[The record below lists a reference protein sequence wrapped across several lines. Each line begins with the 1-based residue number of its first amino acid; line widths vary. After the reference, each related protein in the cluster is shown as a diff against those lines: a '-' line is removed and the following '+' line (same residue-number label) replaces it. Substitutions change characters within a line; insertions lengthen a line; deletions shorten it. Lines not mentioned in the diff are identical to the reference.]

1 VATGQPIGLIVL
13 LTAIAF
19 AVAGCA
25 TNGSIKQS
33 GESEL
38 VDSERAMVM
47 PPPGGPAIV
56 GVVQKGYE
64 NGLEQTLSLATSSN
78 VPGQNYM
85 RVAFVG
91 GRGEGSSQLSYRPFR
106 AGLLQQEIARAAP
119 GVRLS
124 RSPTFLQNSYGPFGY
139 AFGHGRRGD
148 ACLYGWQQIRSG
160 SQNRGTPTDLGM
172 IQVRLRLCDNHAT
185 DEELL
190 SVLYGY
196 TITGSFDGQLWNPF
210 GRPTA
215 IDARIGKPG
224 QPIYPTSARDEN
236 DFTFGYSAG
245 QLVKP
250 EPRRVRA
257 SAAREV
263 RMAAPIAEEPSTAPD
278 RPLVPLPGSAA
289 STVHNSGASNARFIG
304 TGPEAPS
311 GTVPSPDCI
320 GAMATTAG
328 CKY

>member
-1 VATGQPIGLIVL
+1 MATRHQIGLVVL
-13 LTAIAF
+13 LTATAS
-19 AVAGCA
+19 AVSGCG
-25 TNGSIKQS
+25 TTGSIKQS

-38 VDSERAMVM
+38 VDLEKAMVM

-56 GVVQKGYE
+56 GVVQKTYK
-64 NGLEQTLSLATSSN
+64 NGLEQTLSLATSSS

-85 RVAFVG
+85 KVAFVG
-91 GRGEGSSQLSYRPFR
+91 GRGEGTSHQSYRPFR
-106 AGLLQQEIARAAP
+106 AATLQQEIARAAP

-139 AFGHGRRGD
+139 AFGHGRSGD

-160 SQNRGTPTDLGM
+160 SQNRGAPTDLGM
-172 IQVRLRLCDNHAT
+172 IQVRLRLCDNRAT

-215 IDARIGKPG
+215 IDARIGKSG

-236 DFTFGYSAG
+236 VFTFGYSAG
-245 QLVKP
+245 QLARP
-250 EPRRVRA
+250 EPQPVRA
-257 SAAREV
+257 SVPRQTRV
-263 RMAAPIAEEPSTAPD
+263 SAPIVPDVSLDPD
-278 RPLVPLPGSAA
+278 RPVVPLPGISASA
-289 STVHNSGASNARFIG
+289 GVNSPSGEARP
-304 TGPEAPS
+304 TGPRTEASS
-311 GTVPSPDCI
+311 GNVPSPDCF
-320 GAMATTAG
+320 GALASAAS
-328 CKY
+328 CK

>member
-1 VATGQPIGLIVL
+1 VATRQQIGLVVL
-13 LTAIAF
+13 LTAIAS
-19 AVAGCA
+19 AVSGCG
-25 TNGSIKQS
+25 TTGSIKQS

-38 VDSERAMVM
+38 VDPEKAMVM

-56 GVVQKGYE
+56 GVVQKTYK

-85 RVAFVG
+85 KVAFVG
-91 GRGEGSSQLSYRPFR
+91 GRGEGSSHQSYRPFR
-106 AGLLQQEIARAAP
+106 AATLQQEIARAAP

-139 AFGHGRRGD
+139 AFGHGRSGD

-172 IQVRLRLCDNHAT
+172 IQVKLRLCDNSAT
-185 DEELL
+185 DQELL

-215 IDARIGKPG
+215 IDARIGKSG
-224 QPIYPTSARDEN
+224 QPIYPPSARDEN

-245 QLVKP
+245 QLAKS
-250 EPRRVRA
+250 EPQPARA
-257 SAAREV
+257 SVPRQIRV
-263 RMAAPIAEEPSTAPD
+263 SAPIALDVSTVPN
-278 RPLVPLPGSAA
+278 RPVVPLPGISASA
-289 STVHNSGASNARFIG
+289 SVNSATGEARP
-304 TGPEAPS
+304 TGPRTEASS
-311 GTVPSPDCI
+311 GNVPSPDCL
-320 GAMATTAG
+320 GAPATAAS
-328 CKY
+328 CK

>member
-1 VATGQPIGLIVL
+1 MATRQQTAWIIL
-13 LTAIAF
+13 LTAIAS
-19 AVAGCA
+19 AVSGCG
-25 TNGSIKQS
+25 TTGSIKQS

-38 VDSERAMVM
+38 VDLEKAMVM
-47 PPPGGPAIV
+47 PPPGGLAIV
-56 GVVQKGYE
+56 GVVQKAYK
-64 NGLEQTLSLATSSN
+64 NGLEQTLSLATSSS

-85 RVAFVG
+85 KVAFIG
-91 GRGEGSSQLSYRPFR
+91 GRGEGSSQLSYRPLR
-106 AGLLQQEIARAAP
+106 AGALQQEIARAAL

-139 AFGHGRRGD
+139 ALGHGQSGD

-172 IQVRLRLCDNHAT
+172 IQVRLRLCDNRAT

-215 IDARIGKPG
+215 VDARIGRSG

-236 DFTFGYSAG
+236 DFTFGYSVG
-245 QLVKP
+245 QLGKP
-250 EPRRVRA
+250 EPQPARA
-257 SAAREV
+257 SVPRQIRV
-263 RMAAPIAEEPSTAPD
+263 SAPITPAVSTAPD
-278 RPLVPLPGSAA
+278 RPVVPLPGSTA
-289 STVHNSGASNARFIG
+289 SAGINSDIGEARP
-304 TGPEAPS
+304 TRPSAEAQS
-311 GTVPSPDCI
+311 GNVPSPDCL
-320 GAMATTAG
+320 GALAIAAS
-328 CKY
+328 CK

>member
-1 VATGQPIGLIVL
+1 VL
-13 LTAIAF
+13 LSAIAST
-19 AVAGCA
+19 VSGCG
-25 TNGSIKQS
+25 TTSSIKQS

-38 VDSERAMVM
+38 VDSEKAMVM

-56 GVVQKGYE
+56 GVVQKNYK
-64 NGLEQTLSLATSSN
+64 NGLEQTLSLATSSS
-78 VPGQNYM
+78 VPGQNYIK
-85 RVAFVG
+85 VAFVG
-91 GRGEGSSQLSYRPFR
+91 GRGEGNSQQSYRPLR
-106 AGLLQQEIARAAP
+106 AAALQQEIARAAP

-139 AFGHGRRGD
+139 AFGHGRSGD

-160 SQNRGTPTDLGM
+160 SQNRGTPTNLGM
-172 IQVRLRLCDNHAT
+172 IQVRLRLCDNRVT

-215 IDARIGKPG
+215 IDARIGKSG

-236 DFTFGYSAG
+236 VFTFGYSAG
-245 QLVKP
+245 QLAQP
-250 EPRRVRA
+250 EPQPVRPSVSRRIRL
-257 SAAREV
+257 SARV
-263 RMAAPIAEEPSTAPD
+263 LPDPD
-278 RPLVPLPGSAA
+278 RPVVPLPGSSALAGVSSATGEARPTGARTEA
-289 STVHNSGASNARFIG
+289 SSGN
-304 TGPEAPS
+304 
-311 GTVPSPDCI
+311 VPSPDCL
-320 GAMATTAG
+320 GALASAAS